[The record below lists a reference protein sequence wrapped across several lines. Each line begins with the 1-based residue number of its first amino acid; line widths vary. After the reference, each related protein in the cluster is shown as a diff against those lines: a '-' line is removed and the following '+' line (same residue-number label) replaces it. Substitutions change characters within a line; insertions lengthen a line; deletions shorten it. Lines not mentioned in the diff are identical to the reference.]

1 MSGHSAHSSGRVVI
15 AAAVSFGALMAVVT
29 LPPTVSSEADSR
41 VFAARVFSLNESGR
55 LHLTSKHGF
64 TLDEQGSASGTVRG
78 PIYVHMTVVSTDR
91 VTAEVNIYP
100 RGGSIS
106 GSGTASYV
114 KGNATASFSGSLS
127 IGRGTGSYNHAHGAG
142 LSFSGTIRRS
152 DDAVTVR
159 VRGSVST

>member
-1 MSGHSAHSSGRVVI
+1 MLRRLAIG
-15 AAAVSFGALMAVVT
+15 AAVSFGALTAALT
-29 LPPTVSSEADSR
+29 LAPTMSRGADSR
-41 VFAARVFSLNESGR
+41 AFVTRSFSLNESGH

-64 TLDEQGSASGTVRG
+64 TLDERGSASGTVQG
-78 PIYVHMTVVSTDR
+78 AIYVHMTVVSTDR

-106 GSGTASYV
+106 GTGTASYV
-114 KGNATASFSGSLS
+114 KGSTMASFSGSLS
-127 IGRGTGSYNHAHGAG
+127 IGRGTGSYNRVHGSS

-159 VRGSVST
+159 VRGTVSR